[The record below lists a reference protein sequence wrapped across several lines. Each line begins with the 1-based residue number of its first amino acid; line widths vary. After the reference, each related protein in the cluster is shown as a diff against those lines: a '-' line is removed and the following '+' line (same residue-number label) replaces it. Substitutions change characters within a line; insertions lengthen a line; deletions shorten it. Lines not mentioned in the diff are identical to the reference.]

1 MTGKN
6 MSWFNFR
13 IILIVYGWKIYIEIQ
28 NVITVSKYGSVQWL
42 DFIRF
47 LSLYDQV
54 ALHKP
59 QHASKTNT

>member
-13 IILIVYGWKIYIEIQ
+13 IIFIVCGWKIYIEIQ
-28 NVITVSKYGSVQWL
+28 NFITVSKWL
-42 DFIRF
+42 HFIRCF
-47 LSLYDQV
+47 SLYDNF

>member
-1 MTGKN
+1 

-28 NVITVSKYGSVQWL
+28 NAITVSKWL

-47 LSLYDQV
+47 LSLYDHF

-59 QHASKTNT
+59 QHASKTNS